1 MKRLISTVFT
11 VIVHCAAFA
20 AYAAD
25 ISVQTRRQGDTIIVE
40 ASAEFAQRM
49 EQAWAVLTD
58 YDHLS
63 RFIPNMESSKV
74 VARKPAGPV
83 VEQKGVARL
92 WVFSYPFEVRL
103 AVREFP
109 PYRIESRGE
118 GGSFRQF
125 HGVYELS
132 VVQGHTRLRYVGEM
146 IPDFFMP
153 PLFGAAVLKQNVEE
167 SFRALADEIVR
178 RSEASRAGRA
188 AIAAGTTNG

>member
-1 MKRLISTVFT
+1 MKRLISTVLT
-11 VIVHCAAFA
+11 VVVHCAASA

-25 ISVQTRRQGDTIIVE
+25 VSVQTRRQGDTIIVE
-40 ASAEFAQRM
+40 ASAEFADRM

-58 YDHLS
+58 YEHLS

-74 VARKPAGPV
+74 VARNPAGPV
-83 VEQKGVARL
+83 VEQKGVARM

-109 PYRIESRGE
+109 PYKIESRGE
-118 GGSFRQF
+118 GGSFKQF

-132 VVQGHTRLRYVGEM
+132 VVQGRTRLRYVCEM

-178 RSEASRAGRA
+178 RSEASGAGRT
-188 AIAAGTTNG
+188 AGTTNG